1 VSKMLKIVIIGF
13 AVYFAAAAIVLQ
25 FYQADPEN
33 MSWQERETFNLKQIG
48 RLNLG
53 TPRDDVIR
61 LLGSPDIS
69 EAKVTDSGELLVL
82 FYRTHHVKSDG
93 ITTRDECT
101 PLLFKDGVLIA
112 WGADAYSEYQSF

>member
-1 VSKMLKIVIIGF
+1 MLKIGIIGF

-48 RLNLG
+48 RLNLRA
-53 TPRDDVIR
+53 PRDAVTR
-61 LLGSPDIS
+61 LLRSPDIS
-69 EAKVTDSGELLVL
+69 EAQVPDRRDLLVL
-82 FYRTHHVKSDG
+82 FYRPHHVKSEG

-101 PLLFKDGVLIA
+101 PLLFEAAGLIA
-112 WGADAYSEYQSF
+112 CGAHAYSCYQS

>member
-1 VSKMLKIVIIGF
+1 MSKMLKIVIIGF

-101 PLLFKDGVLIA
+101 PLLFKDDVLIA